1 MKYKSVIGFTTLILS
16 FLFLLGCK
24 GESVDNTDQLIGRW
38 DIREAKRNGQATE
51 SLDQLYFEFFQDGNM
66 KTNILGADEEA
77 TYELDNNTIR
87 QRESQMPIDYTIE
100 TISDTS
106 LIMNATINRFNFRFQ
121 LGKTVEE
128 E

>member
-1 MKYKSVIGFTTLILS
+1 MKYKSVIGFTTLIFS

-24 GESVDNTDQLIGRW
+24 SESVDNTDQLIGRW

-77 TYELDNNTIR
+77 TYELDNKTIR
-87 QRESQMPIDYTIE
+87 QRESQLPIDYMIE
-100 TISDTS
+100 SISDTS

>member
-1 MKYKSVIGFTTLILS
+1 MKYKSVIGFTTLFFS

-24 GESVDNTDQLIGRW
+24 GESVSNTDQLIGRW
-38 DIREAKRNGQATE
+38 DIREARRNGQATE

-77 TYELDNNTIR
+77 TYELDNKTIR

-100 TISDTS
+100 SISDTS

>member
-1 MKYKSVIGFTTLILS
+1 MKYKSVFGFTTLIFS

-24 GESVDNTDQLIGRW
+24 SESVDNTDQLIGRW

-77 TYELDNNTIR
+77 TYELDDNTIR
-87 QRESQMPIDYTIE
+87 QRESQLPIDYTIE
-100 TISDTS
+100 SISDTS

>member
-1 MKYKSVIGFTTLILS
+1 MKYNSVIGFTSLIFS
-16 FLFLLGCK
+16 FLFLLGCNS
-24 GESVDNTDQLIGRW
+24 ESVDNTDQLIGRW
-38 DIREAKRNGQATE
+38 DIREARRNGQATE

-77 TYELDNNTIR
+77 TYELDSKTIR

-100 TISDTS
+100 SISDTS
-106 LIMNATINRFNFRFQ
+106 LIMNATINRYNFRFQ

>member
-16 FLFLLGCK
+16 FLFVLGCK
-24 GESVDNTDQLIGRW
+24 SETVDSTDQLIGRW

-77 TYELDNNTIR
+77 TYELDNKTIR

-100 TISDTS
+100 SISDTS

>member
-1 MKYKSVIGFTTLILS
+1 MKNKSVIGLSTLFFSIL
-16 FLFLLGCK
+16 FLFGCQ
-24 GESVDNTDQLIGRW
+24 GESVDNTNTLIGRW
-38 DIREAKRNGQATE
+38 DIREARRNGQATE
-51 SLDQLYFEFFQDGNM
+51 SLDQLYFEFFADGTM

-77 TYELDNNTIR
+77 AYELDDNTIR

-100 TISDTS
+100 TISDTA
-106 LIMNATINRFNFRFQ
+106 LIMSTTINRYNFRFQ

>member
-1 MKYKSVIGFTTLILS
+1 MKYKSVFGLTTLFFSI
-16 FLFLLGCK
+16 LFLLGCE
-24 GESVDNTDQLIGRW
+24 GDSLDNKDLLIGRW

-66 KTNILGADEEA
+66 KTNILGADEDA
-77 TYELDNNTIR
+77 TYELKEKTIR
-87 QRESQMPIDYTIE
+87 QRDSQMPIDYTVE

-106 LIMNATINRFNFRFQ
+106 LIMSATINRFNFRFQ

>member
-24 GESVDNTDQLIGRW
+24 SETVDNTDQLIGRW

-77 TYELDNNTIR
+77 TYELDNKTIR

-100 TISDTS
+100 SISDTS

>member
-1 MKYKSVIGFTTLILS
+1 MKYKSVIGLTTLFFSIF
-16 FLFLLGCK
+16 FLFGCE
-24 GESVDNTDQLIGRW
+24 GESVDNSDLLIGRW

-66 KTNILGADEEA
+66 KTNILGADEDA
-77 TYELDNNTIR
+77 TYELKDNTIR
-87 QRESQMPIDYTIE
+87 QRESQMPIDYTVE

-106 LIMNATINRFNFRFQ
+106 LIMSATINRFNFRFQ

>member
-1 MKYKSVIGFTTLILS
+1 MKYKSVIGFTTLIFS
-16 FLFLLGCK
+16 FLFLFGCK
-24 GESVDNTDQLIGRW
+24 SETVDNTDQLIGRW

-77 TYELDNNTIR
+77 TYELDSKVIR

-100 TISDTS
+100 SISDTS

>member
-1 MKYKSVIGFTTLILS
+1 MKYKSVIGFTTLIFS

-24 GESVDNTDQLIGRW
+24 SESVDNTDQLIGRW

-77 TYELDNNTIR
+77 TYELDDNTIR
-87 QRESQMPIDYTIE
+87 QRESQLPIDYTIE
-100 TISDTS
+100 SISDTT

>member
-16 FLFLLGCK
+16 FLFVLGCK
-24 GESVDNTDQLIGRW
+24 SEPVNNTDQLIGRW

-77 TYELDNNTIR
+77 TYELDNKTIR

-100 TISDTS
+100 SISDTS